1 MVPRGGIALKNEP
14 LHVFQAAPISP
25 PAGES
30 PGSNTSV
37 HTLKSIV
44 PRMTIL
50 DRLRDLPVGRAA
62 TAAVLMVLLGFAVSV
77 DFPRASLGF
86 KGDEA
91 TYYSLTRSLA
101 RDFDFTYQRQDLVRV
116 WEEFP
121 GPEGIFLKRG
131 SRVDFERSSSFPF
144 VRMIRTEDPARG
156 RLYFAKSYIYPLFA
170 APFVL
175 VFGTNGFLIFHA
187 LLLAAC
193 YGAAYSSSR
202 RAARVPRWR
211 PHLPRC
217 SCSRPSSR
225 STSCG

>member
-1 MVPRGGIALKNEP
+1 MNP
-14 LHVFQAAPISP
+14 LHAFQAAPVSP

-37 HTLKSIV
+37 HTLKSVV

-131 SRVDFERSSSFPF
+131 SRVDFERSSVS
-144 VRMIRTEDPARG
+144 VRADDQDRGSRAGTAVFRQVRTSIR
-156 RLYFAKSYIYPLFA
+156 
-170 APFVL
+170 
-175 VFGTNGFLIFHA
+175 
-187 LLLAAC
+187 C
-193 YGAAYSSSR
+193 
-202 RAARVPRWR
+202 
-211 PHLPRC
+211 LP
-217 SCSRPSSR
+217 RPSS
-225 STSCG
+225 SSSAPTDS